1 MDKEPKRDEVPQDD
15 IAEIRIHSIPLMV
28 LVAGALG
35 TVDFV
40 DWIFTMAEM
49 LVIFVLTY
57 QILGRVLFT
66 ALVITP
72 ILVVFIS
79 RCLESYDEIMYGD
92 DDDIDG
98 GDDDDPHFGDHC
110 NDLTGGKK

>member
-35 TVDFV
+35 TVDHV
-40 DWIFTMAEM
+40 DWIFTMAEI

-79 RCLESYDEIMYGD
+79 RCLESYDKIMYGD

-98 GDDDDPHFGDHC
+98 GDDDDPHFGDHF
-110 NDLTGGKK
+110 NNLMK

>member
-28 LVAGALG
+28 L
-35 TVDFV
+35 
-40 DWIFTMAEM
+40 
-49 LVIFVLTY
+49 
-57 QILGRVLFT
+57 
-66 ALVITP
+66 
-72 ILVVFIS
+72 FIS

-98 GDDDDPHFGDHC
+98 GDDDDPHFGDHF
-110 NDLTGGKK
+110 NNLMK